1 MWRLLFPAPREV
13 VDLLIDSSEQQRCP
27 GAVGGPSARS
37 SGRVHNP
44 PFALNEV
51 KTSGC
56 HAERT
61 CEPPLGG
68 SLERPHHAEGDCLA
82 AVLRSARRKHLAVEH
97 QIRLPHRFARRR
109 RQRALPA
116 RGGRPRDES
125 NHQQHGESWWRHPAI
140 IRRCQPTTTP
150 TSGDPN
156 CGESL
161 APARQ
166 APECL
171 RCRRRDSRPQS
182 NPGLR
187 T

>member
-1 MWRLLFPAPREV
+1 MWRLLLPAAREV
-13 VDLLIDSSEQQRCP
+13 LDLLIGSSEQQRCP

-61 CEPPLGG
+61 CEPPIGG
-68 SLERPHHAEGDCLA
+68 SLERPHYAEGDRLA
-82 AVLRSARRKHLAVEH
+82 AVLRSGRREYLAVEH
-97 QIRLPHRFARRR
+97 QIRLPQRFARRR

-116 RGGRPRDES
+116 GGGWPRDES

-156 CGESL
+156 CGGSL
-161 APARQ
+161 ASRPAS
-166 APECL
+166 PECL